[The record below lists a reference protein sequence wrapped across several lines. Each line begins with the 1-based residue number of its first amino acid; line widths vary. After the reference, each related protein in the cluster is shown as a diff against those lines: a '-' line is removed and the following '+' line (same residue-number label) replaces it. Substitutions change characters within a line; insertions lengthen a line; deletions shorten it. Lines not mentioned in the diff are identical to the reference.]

1 MIARIFRTKLERIV
15 FIIFSLALS
24 NSMLSAQTIDDKVI
38 ITHRSDTYTF
48 FEKDGKM
55 KVRLLVLVVKPNTRA
70 LPPKAFFSMVPKYV
84 IS

>member
-55 KVRLLVLVVKPNTRA
+55 KVRHDVKEEYKLNSN
-70 LPPKAFFSMVPKYV
+70 LS
-84 IS
+84 